1 MRATSLLLRCAGSLA
16 LAAAFMLSPAGVSAQ
31 QYPAQDIHFIC
42 AFPAGSGADVIVRY
56 YAEKIRPLTGK
67 AIIVEN
73 KPGAGGHIALE
84 YVSRAKP
91 DGYTVFVHAGSG
103 VAASMSLLK
112 NPAVDVAKQIQVA
125 GTINRQP
132 YMIIVPSTSPHKTL
146 ADLTKAMLAKGDKAS
161 YGTSNPSS
169 TILAEIYKNTTGVK
183 AVEVDYKTGADMVN
197 DIASGALDFGSADP
211 VQALS
216 MQAKGDW
223 RILGISS
230 GERLKATGD
239 LKTMTEQGVKMDVT
253 GWWAAMVP
261 TGTPKPV
268 IEQINKW
275 WVQVV
280 SSDDTKKFL
289 AQFGGDAL
297 IETPEVA
304 QARLIKD
311 IKDWADY
318 VKLAKIVP
326 QG

>member
-56 YAEKIRPLTGK
+56 YAEKVRPLTGK

-261 TGTPKPV
+261 SATPKPV
-268 IEQINKW
+268 VEQINKW
-275 WVQVV
+275 FAEVGKQE
-280 SSDDTKKFL
+280 DTRKFL
-289 AQFGGDAL
+289 GQFGGDPLA
-297 IETPEVA
+297 ETPDVA